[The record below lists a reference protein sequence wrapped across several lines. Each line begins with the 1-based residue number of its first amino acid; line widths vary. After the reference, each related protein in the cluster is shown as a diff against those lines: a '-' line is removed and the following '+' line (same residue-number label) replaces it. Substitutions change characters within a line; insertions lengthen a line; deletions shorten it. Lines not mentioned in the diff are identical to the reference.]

1 MNGLFEQDEQ
11 LSKARL
17 CTLLAALLGATI
29 MLFPAVQAAA
39 RSAPALDPVRLYGPG
54 IEFDVLRNGVKS
66 GLHRVSFAFEA
77 GTLSVKTEFRLQID
91 VLFVTL
97 YRFTYSSVDLWRDD
111 ALEAVRVEIDD
122 DGIAKSIQARRAG
135 ARYAIDA
142 GGVAYLA
149 APPLYPTNHWHAGV
163 LTEGRV
169 LNTLSGRINTVR
181 IERRAREAVAT
192 ERGTIVA
199 TRYSYIGDLD
209 TEVWYDDA
217 GRWVKLRFKGTDGSL
232 IEYACRRCQ
241 GPGTSQ
247 AAR

>member
-122 DGIAKSIQARRAG
+122 DGMAKSIQARRAG

-142 GGVAYLA
+142 GGVTYLA
-149 APPLYPTNHWHAGV
+149 EDLLGQFFALKEYFPRQFAVRQGMQVHAASSRATGPMAPAVEIGAG
-163 LTEGRV
+163 
-169 LNTLSGRINTVR
+169 
-181 IERRAREAVAT
+181 
-192 ERGTIVA
+192 
-199 TRYSYIGDLD
+199 RY
-209 TEVWYDDA
+209 DA
-217 GRWVKLRFKGTDGSL
+217 GFLAVIDAALALDPADRPGSAGAM
-232 IEYACRRCQ
+232 I
-241 GPGTSQ
+241 S
-247 AAR
+247 